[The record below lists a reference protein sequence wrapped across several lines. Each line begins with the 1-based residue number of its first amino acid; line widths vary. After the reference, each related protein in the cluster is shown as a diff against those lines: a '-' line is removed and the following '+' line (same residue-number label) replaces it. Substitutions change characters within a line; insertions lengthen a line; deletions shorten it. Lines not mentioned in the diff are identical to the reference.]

1 MARVKEECSKARL
14 LAIAEA
20 NGLATRGGRMQCPAR
35 CSDDARGATVD
46 DSDHGALWVCKRCG
60 VGGSVIDFFQA
71 LEGLQVQDAIAVAEE
86 ALGII
91 PEPPPAARHQ
101 ERRDPLKTWQATTD
115 NDPPGLAYLRGR
127 GLDAA
132 VALGAVRFNTGRAN
146 DSWVDAQ
153 ASAGYRVAMPLRD
166 RHGTIVSV
174 QLRSVNKGAEPTKL
188 SLAKCPYQCS
198 VALGDPVRAAKAE
211 TVFLAE
217 GMADTLALVV
227 AGVDV
232 VGAPGADQLHRLVDL
247 VGDPRDRRFVLC
259 PQNDKVALDK
269 KTGQPKVWKLPDGS
283 EKTGTQSRL
292 FFDYLGG
299 ILRERGAEVL
309 TMETPGPA
317 KDPAEWLAAAGRDK
331 FAGLVKAL
339 AEPTVRGERSP
350 APVRALRAVP
360 GDPSDAG
367 ATSGSAA
374 VAVDPDAPKGLSK
387 SYASLCHILRT
398 PALRELILGP
408 GDLEFNAQALLPTI
422 GRKPLDEDV
431 ASSII
436 RERCETRLR
445 TNRAASGIQFNKGDI
460 DQALIAIARE
470 RTYNP
475 VADYLRSLKW
485 DGTHRLDHIC
495 DDLFECEKTE
505 ITSTLM
511 RRWMIS
517 AVARALRPG
526 CKVDTVLILVGEG
539 GRKKSTFFQELV
551 GEEWFSDSS
560 ITIGDKDAYLLLRR
574 VWVLEWAELE
584 AMQKAARAGAVK
596 AFLTSRSDYF
606 RPPYAR
612 SMRAIPRT
620 SVIVGTTNENEPL
633 SDPTG
638 NRRYWPIRITG
649 DIYLDGVRA
658 QRNDLW
664 AEAVAAFD
672 KGERWWLESDEDA
685 VLDRT
690 RQAYEQRDPWEDL
703 VADIVHEKT
712 GITTNWI
719 LEQLHVD
726 MKDRNRGHQMR
737 VAAIMGSKRLGYIK
751 RKPVVE
757 GKRAWVWVKDGPE
770 QRTLGGMTA

>member
-1 MARVKEECSKARL
+1 VARVKEECSKARL

-20 NGLATRGGRMQCPAR
+20 QGLATRGGRMQCPAR

-46 DSDHGALWVCKRCG
+46 DSDHGALWSCKRCG
-60 VGGSVIDFFQA
+60 KGGSVIDFFQV
-71 LEGLQVQDAIAVAEE
+71 LEGLDVQDAIAVAEE

-91 PEPPPAARHQ
+91 PEPPPSARAQ

-127 GLDAA
+127 GLDSA
-132 VALGAVRFNTGRAN
+132 VALGAVRFNTGRAS

-174 QLRSVNKGAEPTKL
+174 QLRSVNKAADPTKL

-198 VALGDPVRAAKAE
+198 VGLGDPVRAAKAE
-211 TVFLAE
+211 TVFLSE
-217 GMADTLALVV
+217 GMADTLALTV
-227 AGVDV
+227 AGVPV

-247 VGDPRDRRFVLC
+247 VGDPRDRRFILC
-259 PQNDKVALDK
+259 PQNDKLALDK
-269 KTGQPKVWKLPDGS
+269 KTGQPKVWKLPDGTES
-283 EKTGTQSRL
+283 TGCQSRL

-299 ILRERGAEVL
+299 ILRERGGEVL
-309 TMETPGPA
+309 VMETPAPS
-317 KDPAEWLAAAGRDK
+317 KDPAEWLAAVGVDRFTAT
-331 FAGLVKAL
+331 VKAL
-339 AEPTVRGERSP
+339 AQPTVRGERPP

-360 GDPSDAG
+360 NDPSDAG
-367 ATSGSAA
+367 ATSGNAA
-374 VAVDPDAPKGLSK
+374 VAVEDAPKGLSK

-398 PALRELILGP
+398 AALRELILGP

-431 ASSII
+431 ASSIV

-460 DQALIAIARE
+460 DQALIAVARE
-470 RTYNP
+470 KTYNP
-475 VADYLRSLKW
+475 VADYLRGLKW
-485 DGTHRLDHIC
+485 DGVHRLDHIC

-505 ITSTLM
+505 ITALLM

-526 CKVDTVLILVGEG
+526 CKVDTVLILVGAG
-539 GRKKSTFFQELV
+539 GRKKSTFFEELV
-551 GEEWFSDSS
+551 GEGWFSDSS

-596 AFLTSRSDYF
+596 AFIASRSDYF

-649 DIYLDGVRA
+649 EIYLDGVRA
-658 QRNDLW
+658 QRDQLW

-672 KGERWWLESDEDA
+672 AGERWWLEADEDA

-703 VADIVHEKT
+703 ITEIVHEKS

-737 VAAIMGSKRLGYIK
+737 VAAVMGSARLGYVK
-751 RKPVVE
+751 RKPVVD
-757 GKRAWVWVKDGPE
+757 GRRAWVWVKDQPE
-770 QRTLGGMTA
+770 QRNLGGMT